1 MHWAV
6 PQIVDLPAT
15 SFVISLF
22 TSRLSMADPDG
33 VSSKLNV
40 GSHPI
45 PIVTIPKSP
54 PSQLRHARPHP
65 SWGHPPAP
73 LLRPELPGKI
83 QICPQLFYCHVLEL
97 CTRSPSHHRFQYWTD
112 LTTWMIWSTA
122 VTLEIL
128 SFFGGVPKMSQ
139 VTPEAENQ
147 ISGFPAAS
155 QQSQVRMGP

>member
-1 MHWAV
+1 M
-6 PQIVDLPAT
+6 AT
-15 SFVISLF
+15 SHALGRAPNCGS
-22 TSRLSMADPDG
+22 TSYQFRHFSILADPDG

-40 GSHPI
+40 GSQPI